1 VAGALD
7 GIRIL
12 DLTWG
17 SAGPLGVL
25 LMAEQGA
32 DVIKVEPPDGDPF
45 RSYQAAGYG
54 GYKVWT
60 RSRRSVRC
68 NLKSDAGR
76 DALLALATTADVIV
90 ESYRPGVLDRLG
102 IGWDALHEANPRL
115 VLVSVPG
122 YPAGHRN
129 AGRPGYDALVQAAAG
144 AQWEQPGWRPGP
156 IFLSMPLPSVGA
168 IFLVASGALSGLLAR
183 EETGR
188 GQHVQTSLL
197 QGVWLYS
204 TQIWQ
209 WAEHA
214 DAAVYGLMAKSHP
227 PGVHQPM
234 IFECAERE
242 FCHVSVMSG
251 MTPTKTLDDILGTD
265 PIPADQIEGL
275 LPLQQQNLMN
285 ERRREAFKGW
295 NRAELIAELIACNH
309 IAEAIVEPEDQFA
322 HPQLQAN
329 DMVATVGDPDLG
341 ATTQIGVPVHLL
353 GTPGEIQSGQPR
365 VGEHD
370 AEVWGEVGIS
380 GDALG
385 VVTGVGAD
393 PPERVP
399 APARGTAGATT
410 RPRLRLP
417 DAPPKHH
424 ALGKYRLIDF
434 GQYLAGPFGPMIL
447 GDLGMDVIKVEP
459 VTGDGMR
466 MAATPFF
473 GCQRGKRDLALDLK
487 SPEGLEIALKL
498 VGTADV
504 VHHNMTKGTATRL
517 GIDYAACQNARDDIV
532 YCNTYAYGLEGPL
545 SHFGGLDPL
554 YQASSG
560 IEHELGATN
569 HGHDPLYY
577 RYGMC
582 DAANALLSIVGVL
595 EALVH
600 RERTGQGQ
608 ELWTSLMDGGAVF
621 ASDTLLLPDGTPA
634 IRPKLD
640 AGQHGFGW
648 AYRLYETDDNWI
660 CIAALTVEDRDRF
673 LATMGVDPS
682 LKADPTPAIEAAM
695 RTKNAVMWSHT
706 LDDAGVPNEISLD
719 NHNGMVGLFDADL
732 ERMGMV
738 AEYDHPSMGRMRQ
751 FGELV
756 HFSETPGLIHGPPPR
771 IGEHSREILE
781 DLGYSGQDQ
790 EALKQQGVVT
800 WPDEHDAAA
809 W

>member
-1 VAGALD
+1 MAGALD

-25 LMAEQGA
+25 LLAEQGA
-32 DVIKVEPPDGDPF
+32 DVIKVEPPGGDPF
-45 RSYQAAGYG
+45 RAHEAGGYG

-60 RSRRSVRC
+60 RSRRSVRAD
-68 NLKSDAGR
+68 LKSDAGK
-76 DALLALATTADVIV
+76 AAFLELAKTADVVV
-90 ESYRPGVLDRLG
+90 ESFRPGVLDRLG
-102 IGWDALHEANPRL
+102 VGWDALHAANPRL

-129 AGRPGYDALVQAAAG
+129 AGRPGYDGLVQAAAG

-209 WAEHA
+209 WAEHG

-234 IFECAERE
+234 IFECANRE

-251 MTPTKTLDDILGTD
+251 MTPTKTLDEILGTD
-265 PIPADQIEGL
+265 PIPAESLEGL

-285 ERRREAFKGW
+285 ERRREAFKRW
-295 NRAELIAELIACNH
+295 SCADIVAELIACNH
-309 IAEAIVEPEDQFA
+309 IAEAIVAPEDQFA

-329 DMVATVGDPDLG
+329 AMVATVEDPDLG
-341 ATTQIGVPVHLL
+341 ATTQIGVPIHLL
-353 GTPGEIQSGQPR
+353 GTPGAIQGGQPR

-370 AEVWGEVGIS
+370 TEVWGEVGVS
-380 GDALG
+380 GDALAA
-385 VVTGVGAD
+385 VTGTGGRAEAAPVEVA
-393 PPERVP
+393 
-399 APARGTAGATT
+399 APAATT

-417 DAPPKHH
+417 EGEPEHR

-459 VTGDGMR
+459 VSGDGMR

-487 SPEGLEIALKL
+487 SPEGLEIGLKL
-498 VGTADV
+498 VETADV
-504 VHHNMTKGTATRL
+504 VHHNMTKGTAGRL
-517 GIDYAACQNARDDIV
+517 KLDYAACKAVRDDII
-532 YCNTYAYGLEGPL
+532 YCNTYAYGLDGPL

-560 IEHELGATN
+560 IEHELGAVH
-569 HGHDPLYY
+569 HGHEPLYY

-600 RERTGQGQ
+600 RERTGEGQ

-621 ASDTLLLPDGTPA
+621 SSDTLLGPDGTPA
-634 IRPKLD
+634 MRPKLD
-640 AGQHGFGW
+640 AGQRGFDW

-660 CIAALTVEDRDRF
+660 CIAALTAEDREHF
-673 LATMGVDPS
+673 LAAVSVHPS
-682 LKADPTPAIEAAM
+682 AGADPTPAIESAM
-695 RTKNAVMWSHT
+695 RTKNAVMWSHA
-706 LDDAGVPNEISLD
+706 LDDAGVANEISLD
-719 NHNGMVGLFDADL
+719 IQNGMIGLFDADL
-732 ERMGMV
+732 ERLGMV
-738 AEYDHPSMGRMRQ
+738 AEYEHPTMGRMRQ
-751 FGELV
+751 FGELI
-756 HFSETPGLIHGPPPR
+756 HFSETPGLIHGPAPR

-781 DLGYSGQDQ
+781 DLGFSGKEQ
-790 EALKQQGVVT
+790 EALRAQGVVT
-800 WPDEHDAAA
+800 WPDETYAAP